1 MSQGP
6 ALSKCHSPHRAL
18 AIAYNSSCPDQAH
31 WLERITPH
39 WVADLEAH
47 DSTSCKVVSKWV
59 KGGCNTARPLV
70 FLNVGANKG
79 FMIASM
85 LQQFN
90 TQAGFS
96 NVDWH
101 AEMGEFVKH
110 TYGVLPESIS
120 SFLPEYCGACLA
132 CREHPRPIAGL
143 KRSIEL
149 DIHAFEIAHVNV
161 QWLRWA
167 FARFGV
173 RASLLRAAASNA
185 TGRVKVPTMK
195 RLEDFG
201 DERASVRGA
210 EAKMVHHGKNVD
222 CPSCRPFRCYDYGTC
237 WHYMS
242 SIALDTYVEQ
252 EGLRQIHFVSID
264 TEGHDALVLEGLKET
279 LARGAIDVLEFEFN
293 TNLGSW
299 NARSSIRRSLRGTLA
314 QLEEYAYSCF
324 WQGSN
329 GCIAP
334 ASGECW
340 QNGFE
345 RVGWSNLI
353 CAARPRSRSAKVG
366 AASAPHKVE
375 RSGKALAEL
384 WRIARE
390 CQV

>member
-1 MSQGP
+1 MSLNGAQMV
-6 ALSKCHSPHRAL
+6 CHSPQHAL
-18 AIAYNSSCPDQAH
+18 AIAGNSSCPDQTYWLNRISQH
-31 WLERITPH
+31 WIH
-39 WVADLEAH
+39 DLEFQA
-47 DSTSCKVVSKWV
+47 SGAGCKVGSKWV
-59 KGGCNTARPLV
+59 KGGCTTARQLT

-79 FMIASM
+79 FMVASM
-85 LQQFN
+85 LQQFSLN
-90 TQAGFS
+90 AGFT
-96 NVDWH
+96 NADWH
-101 AEMGEFVKH
+101 AEMGEFIKH
-110 TYGVLPESIS
+110 TYGVLPESIG
-120 SFLPEYCGACLA
+120 SFLPEYCGACMA
-132 CREHPRPIAGL
+132 CREHPVPVPAL
-143 KRSIEL
+143 KQPLEL

-173 RASLLRAAASNA
+173 RASLLRAAATNA

-210 EAKMVHHGKNVD
+210 AAKMVHHGKNVD
-222 CPSCRPFRCYDYGTC
+222 CPSCRPFRCYDYGSC

-242 SIALDTYVEQ
+242 GLALDTYVQQ
-252 EGLRQIHFVSID
+252 EGLRHIHFVSID
-264 TEGHDALVLEGLKET
+264 TEGHDALVLEGLKES
-279 LARGAIDVLEFEFN
+279 LERGAIDVLEFEFN
-293 TNLGSW
+293 SALGSW
-299 NARSSIRRSLRGTLA
+299 NARSSVKRSLRGTLA

-324 WQGSN
+324 WQGN

-353 CAARPRSRSAKVG
+353 CASRPRSRIGKTP
-366 AASAPHKVE
+366 ASAHKVE

-384 WRIARE
+384 WQISME
-390 CQV
+390 CRK